1 MYRTF
6 PPPGAACLS
15 TLPKL
20 IVFGVAAVIASGAW
34 GQTAAEGDFA
44 ARCAALG
51 GTPAKE
57 PAATRETVELA
68 RFVPAGA
75 SAKDLGAAR
84 PFEPGVQMPAHCE
97 LVGRLDER
105 TGADGQTY
113 AIRYHLRLPQDWN
126 GGLYFQGGGG
136 TNGNLGDALGG
147 SGGASPPA
155 GLMLGYAVLS
165 QDSGHE
171 NGRNDVPERGGRAA
185 FGADAE
191 ARENNAHASLPRVTG
206 VAKKTIARFYG
217 KAPRRSYF
225 VGCSK
230 GGQEGI
236 TLAQKY
242 PREFDGI
249 IASAPAIS
257 VPRAALAQAWDVQ
270 TFAALVRD
278 PGAASVDQRKL
289 PAAFSNADL
298 AIVNKSILRACD
310 ADDGIADGIVGAF
323 EQCTTAKVKR
333 QLDRAT
339 CTAGKS
345 ATCLSKPQVAALL
358 RSMDGPRGQHGEALY
373 TSWHW
378 DSGIGSMGWR
388 RWKLGDTEGPAP
400 APALNVMT
408 GGSAL
413 AMLFSVPPTPVR
425 GDPQSLLDYQLG
437 FDVVRD
443 TNRIYATSDA
453 FPRSSWDQIN
463 ARSPDLATFRAR
475 GGKMIVPH
483 GVSDPV
489 FSIQDTIDWYRE
501 VDQRNGGRA
510 ADFVRVFPVP
520 GMAHCSRGPAT
531 DRFDAFAALVDWVE
545 RGDAPERI
553 VAKAGQDAP
562 WPGRTRPLCPYPQV
576 ARYAG
581 KGDIERAES
590 FVCSDPKR

>member
-44 ARCAALG
+44 VRCAALG

-97 LVGRLDER
+97 LIGRLDER
-105 TGADGQTY
+105 TGADGQAY

-191 ARENNAHASLPRVTG
+191 ARENNAHASLARVTG
-206 VAKKTIARFYG
+206 VAKKTIAQFYG

-298 AIVNKSILRACD
+298 AIVTKSILRACD

-333 QLDRAT
+333 QLDRAS
-339 CTAGKS
+339 CTGGKS

-358 RSMDGPRGQHGEALY
+358 RSMEGPRGQHGEALY

-388 RWKLGDTEGPAP
+388 RWKLGDSEAP
-400 APALNVMT
+400 SPALNVMT

-443 TNRIYATSDA
+443 ANRIYATSDA
-453 FPRSSWDQIN
+453 FPRSSWDQNN

-553 VAKAGQDAP
+553 VAKASQDAP

>member
-6 PPPGAACLS
+6 PPPGAACP
-15 TLPKL
+15 TTVPKL
-20 IVFGVAAVIASGAW
+20 IVFGVAAVFASGAW
-34 GQTAAEGDFA
+34 GQTAADGDFA

-51 GTPAKE
+51 GTSSKE
-57 PAATRETVELA
+57 PAKTSETVELA
-68 RFVPAGA
+68 RFIPAGA
-75 SAKDLGAAR
+75 PAKDLGAAR
-84 PFEPGVQMPAHCE
+84 PLEPGVRIPAHCE
-97 LVGRLDER
+97 LIGRLEER
-105 TGADGQTY
+105 TGADGQAY

-126 GGLYFQGGGG
+126 GGFFFQGGGG
-136 TNGNLGDALGG
+136 TNGDLGDALGNAGG
-147 SGGASPPA
+147 SMPPV
-155 GLMLGYAVLS
+155 GLALGYAVLS
-165 QDSGHE
+165 QDSGHD

-185 FGADAE
+185 FGADAQ
-191 ARENNAHASLPRVTG
+191 ARENYAHASLARVSG
-206 VAKKTIARFYG
+206 VAKKIIARFYG
-217 KAPRRSYF
+217 NAARRSYF

-230 GGQEGI
+230 GGQEGMA
-236 TLAQKY
+236 LAQKY

-249 IASAPAIS
+249 IAAAPAFS

-270 TFAALVRD
+270 SFAALVRD
-278 PGAASVDQRKL
+278 PGAGSVDQRKL

-298 AIVNKSILRACD
+298 ATVNKAVLRACD
-310 ADDGIADGIVGAF
+310 ADDGLEDGIVGAF

-339 CTAGKS
+339 CSGGKS
-345 ATCLSKPQVAALL
+345 ASCLSKPQVSALL
-358 RSMDGPRGQHGEALY
+358 RSMEGPRGKNGEALY

-378 DSGIGSMGWR
+378 DGGIGSTGWR
-388 RWKLGDTEGPAP
+388 RWKLGDSEGPI
-400 APALNVMT
+400 PALNVVT

-425 GDPQSLLDYQLG
+425 SDPQSLLDYQMG
-437 FDVVRD
+437 FDMSRD
-443 TNRIYATSDA
+443 ANIIYATSDA
-453 FPRSSWDQIN
+453 FPRSSWDTIN

-489 FSIQDTIDWYRE
+489 FSIKDTLDWYRE
-501 VDQRNGGRA
+501 VNQRHEGRA

-531 DRFDAFAALVDWVE
+531 DRYNAFAALVEWVE
-545 RGDAPERI
+545 RGDAPEAI
-553 VAKAGQDAP
+553 IAQAGPGTP
-562 WPGRTRPLCPYPQV
+562 WPGRTRPLCAYPQV

-581 KGDIERAES
+581 SGDKERAES